1 MESLVHRCVA
11 ILGVITLLRI
21 VYKFVSFLALYISPP
36 SGLSR
41 YERTAAG
48 ATAWA
53 LVTGSS
59 DGIGHAFSSEL
70 ARRGFNVVLHGR
82 NAEKLTAVKSEL
94 TSKYPARQFRIIIA
108 DASDLSNL
116 SFPGIAE
123 SLSDIPLKILI
134 NNAGA
139 MMPRHQFG
147 PVDSFTIEEL
157 SANISV
163 NATFPLLLTGVLMPL
178 LVANQPSL
186 VLNVGSLADV
196 GMPLFPSYGPS
207 KAFLMNSS
215 IELGLESALEGRDVD
230 VLGLRIMQVT
240 GTGTMVLPPSFLVP
254 DAATW
259 VRSAFARVGCGRP
272 TVLPYWPHAVQ
283 LALWEALPDWVKRKT
298 LISAVKEMREGDPT
312 GKKTAAAA
320 AADLRKKVL

>member
-1 MESLVHRCVA
+1 MESLAHRCVA

-21 VYKFVSFLALYISPP
+21 AYKFVSFLALYISPRL
-36 SGLSR
+36 GLSR
-41 YERTAAG
+41 YERTASG
-48 ATAWA
+48 VTAWA

-59 DGIGHAFSSEL
+59 DGIGKAFGSEL

-82 NAEKLTAVKSEL
+82 NAEKLAVVKSEL
-94 TSKYPARQFRIIIA
+94 ASQYPARQFRIIIA
-108 DASDLSNL
+108 DASNLSTL
-116 SFPGIAE
+116 SFPDIAAT
-123 SLSDIPLKILI
+123 LSDIPLKILI

-147 PVDSFTIEEL
+147 PVDSFTTEEL
-157 SANISV
+157 SANISI

-207 KAFLMNSS
+207 KAFLMNST

-230 VLGLRIMQVT
+230 VLGLRIIQVT
-240 GTGTMVLPPSFLVP
+240 GTGTMLLPPSFFVP

-259 VRSAFARVGCGRP
+259 VRAAFARVGCGRP

-283 LALWEALPDWVKRKT
+283 LALMEALPDWMRRKA
-298 LISAVKEMREGDPT
+298 LINAVKEMREGDPT
-312 GKKTAAAA
+312 GKKTAAATA
-320 AADLRKKVL
+320 GLRKKVL

>member
-11 ILGVITLLRI
+11 ILGVVTLLRI
-21 VYKFVSFLALYISPP
+21 VYKFVSFLALCISPP

-53 LVTGSS
+53 LVTGSN

-94 TSKYPARQFRIIIA
+94 ASQYPARQFRIIIA

-116 SFPGIAE
+116 SFPGIAA

-147 PVDSFTIEEL
+147 PVDSFTTEEL
-157 SANISV
+157 CANISV

-215 IELGLESALEGRDVD
+215 IELGLESALEG
-230 VLGLRIMQVT
+230 
-240 GTGTMVLPPSFLVP
+240 
-254 DAATW
+254 
-259 VRSAFARVGCGRP
+259 
-272 TVLPYWPHAVQ
+272 
-283 LALWEALPDWVKRKT
+283 
-298 LISAVKEMREGDPT
+298 
-312 GKKTAAAA
+312 
-320 AADLRKKVL
+320 